1 MNTLESKSRTR
12 GNRTLSRPRKSR
24 GVAATELAVCLPI
37 IVLLVIASIEAC
49 SAIFLKQ
56 SLTVAAYEGVRAA
69 VAADATVAN
78 VQAVCNNVLADR
90 RVNGA
95 TVTVTPSNIAALNA
109 GDYVNVTVTAPCS
122 SNSVVPTS
130 FYRGRSLSTT
140 ASMMI
145 EY

>member
-1 MNTLESKSRTR
+1 MNTLASKSRTR
-12 GNRTLSRPRKSR
+12 ENQTRSRRHKTR
-24 GVAATELAVCLPI
+24 GVAASELAVCLPI

-69 VAADATVAN
+69 VEADATETN
-78 VQAVCNNVLADR
+78 VKAVCNRVIADR

-95 TVTVTPSNIAALNA
+95 TVTVSPSNISALSP

-122 SNSVVPTS
+122 SNSLVPTS

-145 EY
+145 EN